1 MDRLY
6 DVIAQRFANPKPG
19 SYTATLDDELVRE
32 KVEEE
37 DEEVCEAENHDED
50 DWECADLL
58 YFLNVLMYKEG
69 VTWKEVL
76 QELDRRHKK

>member
-37 DEEVCEAENHDED
+37 AEEVCEAENHDEVV
-50 DWECADLL
+50 WECADLL